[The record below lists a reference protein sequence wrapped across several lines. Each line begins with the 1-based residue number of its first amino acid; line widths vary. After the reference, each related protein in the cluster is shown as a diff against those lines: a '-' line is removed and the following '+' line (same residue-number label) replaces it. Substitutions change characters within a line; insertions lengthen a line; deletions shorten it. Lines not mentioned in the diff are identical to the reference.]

1 MKIAVYADGQLVYDN
16 NLEDLALL
24 GLEVENN
31 IDKAGMAELVM
42 PSGHPKYNSF
52 VAYRTVVEIYRD
64 DVLLLRGRSLH
75 PADDFYNRRTITCE
89 GERGFLQDGIMRPYL
104 YQDSPAAIFA
114 DVIGLYNA
122 QVEAFK
128 QFVVG
133 EVTVTD
139 PNNYVRL
146 ESDKAEQIADTID
159 KLVER
164 VGGYIVFTT
173 NASGQRVINWLAELQ
188 YRSSQVIEFGENLLD
203 YARVDTNDELAT
215 VIVPYGAKVEST
227 VEVTDDETG
236 EATTETVSEHVT
248 IESVNNG
255 LDFIQDYDAVYTRGV
270 IARAV
275 YWDDVTEPANLLA
288 KAQQYLAQHK
298 LVITTL
304 ELSAVDL
311 SALDSNIDT
320 FQEGDQVRVRSKPH
334 GVDEDFQL
342 QVRHYNLLE
351 PAADTVTLGKE
362 QKTLSGADAAGDKK
376 NATELQQI
384 KRDIRADYQL
394 NVASA
399 VASAEQALM
408 SLISQTEEAI
418 KLEVSENYTT
428 NGELTRAISTSMTQ
442 LSDSF
447 TFTFSTLEKVVNDND
462 QYARDKFIET
472 EKYIRFDNGDI
483 VLGEEGNAII
493 LRLENDRVR
502 FLDDGVEV
510 AYISDKQLYITD
522 AHFLHSLQ
530 LGSFAFLPRGNGNL
544 SLVKV
549 G

>member
-1 MKIAVYADGQLVYDN
+1 MKIEVYADEQLVYDN

-31 IDKAGMAELVM
+31 IEKAGVAELVM
-42 PSGHPKYNSF
+42 PPGHPSDNSF
-52 VAYRTVVEIYRD
+52 VAYRSVVEVYRN
-64 DVLLLRGRSLH
+64 DVLLFRGRSLH
-75 PADDFYNRRTITCE
+75 PTDDFYNRRTITCE

-104 YQDSPAAIFA
+104 YQDGPAAIFA

-133 EVTVTD
+133 EINVTD
-139 PNNYVRL
+139 PNNYIRL

-173 NASGQRVINWLAELQ
+173 NESGQRVINWLAELP
-188 YRSSQVIEFGENLLD
+188 YRSNQVIEFGENLLD
-203 YARVDTNDELAT
+203 YARSDMNDELAT
-215 VIVPYGAKVEST
+215 VIVPYGAKVET
-227 VEVTDDETG
+227 VVETVDPETG
-236 EATTETVSEHVT
+236 ETLTETTSEHVT
-248 IESVNNG
+248 IESVNDG
-255 LDFIQDYDAVYTRGV
+255 LDFIQDYDAVALRGV
-270 IARAV
+270 ISRPV

-288 KAQQYLAQHK
+288 KAQQYLAEHK
-298 LVITTL
+298 LVITAL

-311 SALDSNIDT
+311 SVLDSNIDT

-342 QVRHYNLLE
+342 QVRHYNLLD

-376 NATELQQI
+376 SVSELQQV
-384 KRDIRADYQL
+384 KRDIRAESQL
-394 NVASA
+394 NVAAA
-399 VASAEQALM
+399 VESVELALL
-408 SLISQTEEAI
+408 SLISQTETAI
-418 KLEVSENYTT
+418 RTEVSETYMT
-428 NGELTRAISTSMTQ
+428 NDELESYVGTKMTQ

-447 TFTFSTLEKVVNDND
+447 TFTFETLEKTVSDLD
-462 QYARDKFIET
+462 GYTREQFEET
-472 EKYIRFDNGDI
+472 RKYIRFVDGDI
-483 VLGEEGNAII
+483 VIGEEGNALV
-493 LRLENDRVR
+493 LRLENDRIQ
-502 FLDDGVEV
+502 FLDDGVPV
-510 AYISDKQLYITD
+510 AYITDKQLYITD

-530 LGSFAFLPRGNGNL
+530 LGSFAFLPRENGNL

>member
-1 MKIAVYADGQLVYDN
+1 MKITVYADGQLVYDN

-42 PSGHPKYNSF
+42 PPGHPYYNSF

-64 DVLLLRGRSLH
+64 DVLLFRGRSLH
-75 PADDFYNRRTITCE
+75 PSDDFYNRRTITCE
-89 GERGFLQDGIMRPYL
+89 GERGFLQDGTMRPYL
-104 YQDSPAAIFA
+104 YQDGPAAIFA

-139 PNNYVRL
+139 ANNYIRL

-164 VGGYIVFTT
+164 VGGYLVFTT
-173 NASGQRVINWLAELQ
+173 NESGLRVINWLAELK
-188 YRSSQVIEFGENLLD
+188 YRSNQVIEFGENLLD
-203 YARVDTNDELAT
+203 YARADTNDELAT
-215 VIVPYGAKVEST
+215 VIIPYGAKTETT
-227 VEVTDDETG
+227 VETVDPETG
-236 EATTETVSEHVT
+236 ETIIETVSEHVT
-248 IESVNNG
+248 IESVNDG
-255 LDFIQDYDAVYTRGV
+255 LDFIQDYDAVYLRGV
-270 IARAV
+270 ISRPV

-362 QKTLSGADAAGDKK
+362 QKTLSGADAAGEKK
-376 NATELQQI
+376 NETELQKI
-384 KRDIRADYQL
+384 KRDIRAEYQL
-394 NVASA
+394 NVANA
-399 VASAEQALM
+399 VASAELSLL
-408 SLISQTEEAI
+408 SLISQTETAI
-418 KLEVSENYTT
+418 RTEVSEKYTT
-428 NGELTRAISTSMTQ
+428 NDQLTSYVGTQMEQ

-447 TFTFSTLEKVVNDND
+447 TFTFETLEKIINDND
-462 QYARDKFIET
+462 AYARDQFEET
-472 EKYIRFDNGDI
+472 RKYIRFENGDI
-483 VLGEEGNAII
+483 ILGEEGNAII
-493 LRLENDRVR
+493 LRLENDRIR

-510 AYISDKQLYITD
+510 AYISNKQLYITD
-522 AHFLHSLQ
+522 AHFIHSLQ
-530 LGSFAFLPRGNGNL
+530 LGSFAFLPRENGNL

>member
-1 MKIAVYADGQLVYDN
+1 MKIEVYADEQLVYDN

-31 IDKAGMAELVM
+31 IEKAGVAELVM
-42 PSGHPKYNSF
+42 PPGHPHYNSF
-52 VAYRTVVEIYRD
+52 VAYRTVVEVYRD
-64 DVLLLRGRSLH
+64 DVLLFRGRSLH

-89 GERGFLQDGIMRPYL
+89 GERGFLQDGVMRPYT
-104 YQDSPAAIFA
+104 YQDDPAAIFA
-114 DVIGLYNA
+114 HVIGLYNA

-133 EVTVTD
+133 EIDVTD
-139 PNNYVRL
+139 PNNYIRL
-146 ESDKAEQIADTID
+146 EADKAEQIADTID

-173 NASGQRVINWLAELQ
+173 NESGQRVINWLAELP
-188 YRSSQVIEFGENLLD
+188 YRSNQVIEFGENLLD
-203 YARVDTNDELAT
+203 YARSDTNDELAT
-215 VIVPYGAKVEST
+215 VVIPYGAKVET
-227 VEVTDDETG
+227 VVETVDPETG
-236 EATTETVSEHVT
+236 EPITETVSEHIT
-248 IESVNNG
+248 IESVNDG
-255 LDFIQDYDAVYTRGV
+255 LDFIQDYDAVALRGV
-270 IARAV
+270 ISRPV

-288 KAQQYLAQHK
+288 KAQQYLAEHK
-298 LVITTL
+298 LVITAL

-334 GVDEDFQL
+334 RVDEDFQL
-342 QVRHYNLLE
+342 QIRHYNLLVPE
-351 PAADTVTLGKE
+351 EDTVTLGKE

-376 NATELQQI
+376 SVSDLQQV
-384 KRDIRADYQL
+384 KRDIRAEYLL
-394 NVASA
+394 NVAVA
-399 VASAEQALM
+399 VANTEQALM

-418 KLEVSENYTT
+418 KLEVSETYTT
-428 NGELTRAISTSMTQ
+428 NDELTQYVSTKMEQ

-447 TFTFSTLEKVVNDND
+447 TFTFETLEQTIAEHDGYTRGEFEEIK
-462 QYARDKFIET
+462 
-472 EKYIRFDNGDI
+472 KYIRFEDGNI
-483 VLGEEGNAII
+483 ILGEEGNAII
-493 LRLENDRVR
+493 LRLENDRIR

-510 AYISDKQLYITD
+510 AYISNKQLYITD

-530 LGSFAFLPRGNGNL
+530 LGSFAFLPRENGNL